1 MGMDG
6 IVFKDAKQYERELR
20 EYLAFHQD
28 TIVTERLLLR
38 RWKPSMTQDLTTY
51 FVWIGGSCDYG
62 HNFCTFAALN
72 RSGILLDYCLVY
84 FCVIIYKLTI
94 A

>member
-1 MGMDG
+1 MGLDG

-38 RWKPSMTQDLTTY
+38 RWKLSMTQDLTTY

-62 HNFCTFAALN
+62 HKGRAGAA
-72 RSGILLDYCLVY
+72 V
-84 FCVIIYKLTI
+84 VIEQNGKIISKDVI
-94 A
+94 ADLHAAVEE